1 MQRPVNEAQGFCL
14 QFLLKH
20 QFSKS
25 LRTGGG
31 GGCWGQGHGRRG
43 ELGVRVRRAFG
54 PPSHPGGGA
63 ARCREASR

>member
-25 LRTGGG
+25 LRTG
-31 GGCWGQGHGRRG
+31 
-43 ELGVRVRRAFG
+43 A
-54 PPSHPGGGA
+54 GGA
-63 ARCREASR
+63 AGARDTAVGVSSVSA

>member
-31 GGCWGQGHGRRG
+31 AAGARDTAV
-43 ELGVRVRRAFG
+43 GVSSVSA
-54 PPSHPGGGA
+54 
-63 ARCREASR
+63 